1 MSEKLYFIDKRTYL
15 LKKQTFVSAVGLDEK
30 DKYGKKKC

>member
-1 MSEKLYFIDKRTYL
+1 MSEMLYFIDKRTYL
-15 LKKQTFVSAVGLDEK
+15 LKNQTFVGLDEE